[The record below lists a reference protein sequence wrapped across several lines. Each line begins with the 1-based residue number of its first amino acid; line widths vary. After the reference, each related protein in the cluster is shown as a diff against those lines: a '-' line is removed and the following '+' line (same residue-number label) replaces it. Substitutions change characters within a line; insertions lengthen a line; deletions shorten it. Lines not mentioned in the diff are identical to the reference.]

1 MKKVIFALLV
11 AATALIGCKPDNGS
25 GNTDKP
31 GQKPDT
37 FYGILID
44 QAMITN
50 RGDYYNQDNGYTN
63 LILRFSTLGEVEGE
77 EMAVSYLTLEM
88 DVELDANGRIP
99 EGTYSVANGDL
110 YPGEVQNLT
119 SGSFFV
125 DFTQSSIQN
134 AYMFVNGGEV
144 EVTHNS
150 ESEYR
155 FDITLRGLNYEGG
168 QGTPYEGRFEGE
180 PDVVGLGATNS
191 SFVRVD
197 NFVMAEFGYLGATED
212 GKTALWDVILYD
224 EGYYELLVNG
234 STDKLPAKALSF
246 YMIAENQGPE
256 ALVKGTY
263 PIDMLGTYSDNTIL
277 EASYMIIEAYEFNE
291 ETNQVSITKGG
302 SDLLTDGHLK
312 VTPKGTET
320 IGNVDYPIYNLEMV
334 AFGIED
340 GYKFYYNDVAILYEP
355 EEPGAS
361 VVDINYEF
369 SKVEAL
375 YWGELPADEAGT
387 IMTKPMWYLQFNM
400 EDPDE
405 GEQMMMM
412 ELFGKDGN
420 TFADGIPSG
429 TYEVMPLDKNLDPT
443 QPNKIFPGYY
453 ETNEAGGITGIYGTY
468 IVGGFETDDKT
479 GETYFTLLFDC
490 VQSGTMEVVNNG
502 DGTYKL
508 DVAFVGTGAMT
519 YGNITGTYEGAITT
533 VDGTA
538 NDEGTQVSA
547 KAAAKQS
554 ARHQVK
560 KATSG
565 RYEVV
570 DKTSNGIVRPAKSTL
585 FERNYR

>member
-11 AATALIGCKPDNGS
+11 AATALIGCGPNN

-31 GQKPDT
+31 DPKPDT

-77 EMAVSYLTLEM
+77 EVAVSYLTLEM
-88 DVELDANGRIP
+88 DVELDADGRIP

-125 DFTQSSIQN
+125 DFTQSTIQN

-191 SFVRVD
+191 SYVRVD

-224 EGYYELLVNG
+224 EGYFELLVSGTTN
-234 STDKLPAKALSF
+234 KLPAKALSF

-277 EASYMIIEAYEFNE
+277 EASYMIIEEFEFNK
-291 ETNQVSITKGG
+291 ETNQVNITKGG

-312 VTPKGTET
+312 ITPKGTET
-320 IGNVDYPIYNLEMV
+320 VGNIDYPVYNLEMV
-334 AFGIED
+334 AFGIDD
-340 GYKFYYNDVAILYEP
+340 GYKFYYNDIANLYEP
-355 EEPGAS
+355 EPPTTAT
-361 VVDINYEF
+361 DINYEF

-400 EDPDE
+400 EDPAN

-412 ELFGKDGN
+412 ELFAKDGN

-429 TYEVMPLDKNLDPT
+429 TYEVMPLDENLDPT

-453 ETNEAGGITGIYGTY
+453 ETNDAGGVSGIYGTY
-468 IVGGFETDDKT
+468 IVGGFETDEKT
-479 GETYFTLLFDC
+479 GETYFTMLFDC
-490 VQSGTMEVVNNG
+490 IQSGTMEVVNNG

-508 DVAFVGTGAMT
+508 DVAFVGTGNMT

-538 NDEGTQVSA
+538 TDEGTQVSA

-554 ARHQVK
+554 ARHQIK
-560 KATSG
+560 KAGSG
-565 RYEVV
+565 RFEVV
-570 DKTSNGIVRPAKSTL
+570 NSTSNGIVRPAKSTL